1 MSLFKYSAE
10 GEARQ
15 GFVMGGGVQRGS
27 GCDME
32 YSDGGGKIHA

>member
-10 GEARQ
+10 GEARICY
-15 GFVMGGGVQRGS
+15 GGGLQRCS